1 MNRTVKPEK
10 KYCLVD
16 LGNNDVVTPLS
27 KDQLESRL
35 AEMDEDGLD
44 ISDSTIVVDLSTGKK
59 YEAIVTK
66 KITLSEIKEST
77 SN

>member
-1 MNRTVKPEK
+1 MNNKAKPEK

-27 KDQLESRL
+27 KEQLESKL

-66 KITLSEIKEST
+66 KITLSEIKETT

>member
-1 MNRTVKPEK
+1 MNNKAKPEK

-16 LGNNDVVTPLS
+16 LGNNDVVSPLS

-66 KITLSEIKEST
+66 KITLSEIKETT